1 MATTA
6 FPSETAA
13 AAAPV
18 AERKRDL
25 RLDLFRGIGLIL
37 IFIDHVPD
45 NPISDYTLISIA
57 FCDATELFVF
67 ISGYTAGLVFGGLAG
82 RAGTPFAVAQ
92 VLRRCWTLYIAHIFL
107 FVIFTAQVAWAVER
121 LANPMFADEMNV
133 SGFLREPHIAVLQ
146 ALLLMFQPTYMNIL
160 PLYILLMFGLAIS
173 LPALRRWRLALMLAA
188 VGPYAAVQIFDLNLP
203 TYPYS
208 EGGRWFFN
216 PFAWQLLFNIGAVL
230 GVLFEVEKR
239 DWAPPSWLLPAAKI
253 TLVACIV
260 LRIAINA
267 GWLPAEV
274 AEAVWAVADKTDL
287 GPLRLVN
294 FAALAIVA
302 VALVPRGLAG
312 ALWLRPLIVVG
323 QNGLNVFC
331 FGIFLTVIGYALV
344 GEMNP
349 AFAPHMVVT
358 VGGTLAQIAVAYY
371 LEWLKGRGRAAAA
384 QGGSTTV

>member
-6 FPSETAA
+6 LPSESAPAA
-13 AAAPV
+13 AAQV
-18 AERKRDL
+18 VERKRDL
-25 RLDLFRGIGLIL
+25 RLDLFRGLGLIL

-67 ISGYTAGLVFGGLAG
+67 ISGYTAGLVFGGLAR

-92 VLRRCWTLYIAHIFL
+92 VLRRCWTLYVAHIFL

-133 SGFLREPHIAVLQ
+133 SGFLREPHIAVAR
-146 ALLLMFQPTYMNIL
+146 ALLLLFQPTYMNIL
-160 PLYILLMFGLAIS
+160 PLYILLMFGLALS
-173 LPALRRWRLALMLAA
+173 LPFLQRWRAALMIAA
-188 VGPYAAVQIFDLNLP
+188 VVPYIAAHIFDINLP
-203 TYPYS
+203 TYP
-208 EGGRWFFN
+208 EGEWFFN

-239 DWAPPSWLLPAAKI
+239 DWAPPAWLVPVAKI
-253 TLVACIV
+253 TLVVCIV
-260 LRIAINA
+260 LRLVLNA

-274 AEAVWAVADKTDL
+274 AEVVWALADKSDL

-302 VALVPRGLAG
+302 VALVPRGSSLAG
-312 ALWLRPLIVVG
+312 APWLRSIVVIG

-331 FGIFLTVIGYALV
+331 FGIFLTVLGHAV
-344 GEMNP
+344 VVEMNP
-349 AFAPHMVVT
+349 AFAPQIVVT
-358 VGGTLAQIAVAYY
+358 VGGTLAQVAVAYY
-371 LEWLKGRGRAAAA
+371 LDWLKGRGRAAA